1 MQTVIT
7 MRNKYFKKFI
17 SLNDEQKLVLLKSL
31 DYDVDNNGYIVDKNN
46 KKVLC
51 QYSNHPVLFK
61 NASILP
67 GSTVIVNTSLITIS
81 EYISEYLEPD
91 EDVLNIRT
99 T

>member
-1 MQTVIT
+1 MQTVII
-7 MRNKYFKKFI
+7 MKNRYFKKFI

-31 DYDVDNNGYIVDKNN
+31 DYNVDDNDYIVDKNN
-46 KKVLC
+46 KKVIC
-51 QYSNHPVLFK
+51 RYSNQPVLFK

-81 EYISEYLEPD
+81 EYISEYLESD
-91 EDVLNIRT
+91 EDVLDVGT